1 MSNKEKIDIARTNW
15 LKASDELGFNIIS
28 PYSVIEGSKEYI
40 FFAFIPKY
48 GSPNGTIIDLI
59 FAPTY
64 EKNKKMIEI
73 ANDMKCFYSFINID
87 FFLDYNPEC
96 FLDVIEDWGKY

>member
-1 MSNKEKIDIARTNW
+1 MSNEEKIYIARKNW
-15 LKASDELGFNIIS
+15 MKASKELGFNIIS
-28 PYSVIEGSKEYI
+28 PYSVIENDKKYV

-64 EKNKKMIEI
+64 ETNNKMIEI
-73 ANDMKCFYSFINID
+73 ANNIGSFYSFINID
-87 FFLDYNPEC
+87 SVINYNREHFLDI
-96 FLDVIEDWGKY
+96 IEDWGKY